1 MSSIRFS
8 WLTIG
13 FVLFAILAV
22 AILLLSSVQLAGA
35 RAAVPEPPA
44 QKQEPKNQP
53 GKPLDVKG
61 QLQGNDAND
70 PARNQPCKTYTVK
83 LKKDRTYVIDMASVD
98 FDTYLR
104 LEDSQGKQLAE
115 DDDSGGGV
123 NMLDAQIAFTPEK
136 DDTFKIVATRF
147 DEGTGNFALTV
158 RELAYKTGK
167 AQTLKDGQLK
177 IESKLTNDDPQDML
191 GPKNRCNVYTV
202 KMVAKR
208 TYTIDLVSTDFDA
221 FLRLTD
227 GQFKKLAEDDDGGGD
242 LNSRIVFMPKTDGD
256 YHIIATSLDGQLGS
270 YTLSVREEK

>member
-35 RAAVPEPPA
+35 RAAVPEPAA
-44 QKQEPKNQP
+44 QKDEPKKEP

-61 QLQGNDAND
+61 QLQDNDAND
-70 PARNQPCKTYTVK
+70 PTRNQPCKIYMVK
-83 LKKDRTYVIDMASVD
+83 LQKGKTYVIDMASVD

-104 LEDSQGKQLAE
+104 LENTKGDQVAE
-115 DDDSGGGV
+115 DDDSGGGI
-123 NMLDAQIAFTPEK
+123 NGLDAQIVYTPEK
-136 DDTFKIVATRF
+136 DDAFKIVATRF
-147 DEGTGNFALTV
+147 AEGTGNFTLTV
-158 RELAYKTGK
+158 REVTYKTGK
-167 AQTLKDGQLK
+167 AQTLNNGQLK
-177 IESKLTNDDPQDML
+177 IESKLTNDDTEDVL
-191 GPKNRCNVYTV
+191 GPKNRYKIYTV
-202 KMVAKR
+202 KMVAQR

-227 GQFKKLAEDDDGGGD
+227 GQFRKLAEDDDGGGD

-270 YTLSVREEK
+270 YTLTVREEK

>member
-8 WLTIG
+8 WLTIS
-13 FVLFAILAV
+13 FVLFALLAV

-35 RAAVPEPPA
+35 RAAGPEPVA
-44 QKQEPKNQP
+44 QKNEPKKEEPKNQP

-61 QLQGNDAND
+61 QLQENDAND
-70 PARNQPCKTYTVK
+70 PTRNQPCKTYVVK
-83 LKKDRTYVIDMASVD
+83 LKMDKTYVIDMASVD

-104 LEDSQGKQLAE
+104 LENGKGDQVAE

-167 AQTLKDGQLK
+167 TQTL
-177 IESKLTNDDPQDML
+177 ND
-191 GPKNRCNVYTV
+191 
-202 KMVAKR
+202 
-208 TYTIDLVSTDFDA
+208 
-221 FLRLTD
+221 
-227 GQFKKLAEDDDGGGD
+227 
-242 LNSRIVFMPKTDGD
+242 
-256 YHIIATSLDGQLGS
+256 
-270 YTLSVREEK
+270 